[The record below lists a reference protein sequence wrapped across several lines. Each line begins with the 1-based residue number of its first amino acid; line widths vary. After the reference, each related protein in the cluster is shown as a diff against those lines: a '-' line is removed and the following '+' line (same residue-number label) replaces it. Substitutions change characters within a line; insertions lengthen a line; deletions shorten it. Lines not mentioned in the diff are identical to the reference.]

1 MTISARSP
9 ELMNANDTALL
20 IVDVQERLL
29 PVIKHSHLIQWNIQR
44 LLHAANALNIST
56 AATEQYP
63 QGLGATVDLGIALPE
78 TLEEKVMFSC
88 REVGT
93 IFSRWSQAGV
103 RKILICGIETH
114 VCIQQTVLD
123 LLAEGFRLY
132 LATDAMGARHRHDHK
147 IALRRMESSV
157 AILTTTE
164 AALFEWCETSKAD
177 AFKIISGLV
186 RQDAP
191 TTG

>member
-9 ELMNANDTALL
+9 ELMNANDTPLL

-78 TLEEKVMFSC
+78 TLEETVMFSC

-132 LATDAMGARHRHDHK
+132 LATDAMGERHRHDHK
-147 IALRRMESSV
+147 IALRRMESSG